1 MFKNESLDDIRQ
13 KKIVLR
19 CIIISL
25 FLLTQFATTLIRAQT
40 PESYSNSI
48 DINQSQQ
55 PATSVLPEQSLEPH
69 KPARKIHRIGTA
81 IPAPPDAVSIKSTE
95 AGAIRRPTPLSSG
108 CINCGTVDF
117 INPSLQ
123 GNQLNAIINGVVA
136 GTVAREVIRPGEN
149 THSPQNPHFPRPLHG
164 QD

>member
-19 CIIISL
+19 CIIIFL
-25 FLLTQFATTLIRAQT
+25 FLMTQFATTFIRAQT
-40 PESYSNSI
+40 SESYSNSVNA
-48 DINQSQQ
+48 NQSQQ
-55 PATSVLPEQSLEPH
+55 PATSALPEQSPEPH

-81 IPAPPDAVSIKSTE
+81 IPAPPNAVSVKSTE
-95 AGAIRRPTPLSSG
+95 AGAIRRSTPPSSG
-108 CINCGTVDF
+108 CINCGIVDS

-123 GNQLNAIINGVVA
+123 DNRLNAIINGVVA

-149 THSPQNPHFPRPLHG
+149 THSPQNPHFPIPLHG